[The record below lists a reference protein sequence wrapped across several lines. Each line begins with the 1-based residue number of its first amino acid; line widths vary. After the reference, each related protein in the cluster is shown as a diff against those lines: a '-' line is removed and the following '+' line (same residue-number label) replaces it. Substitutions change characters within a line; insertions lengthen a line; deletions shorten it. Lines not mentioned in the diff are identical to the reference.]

1 MGSPL
6 APERYRVWAER
17 ALLGAVLLDPM
28 GQQQALDLVRPD
40 DMHLPWQ
47 AQVLEAMQRVRA
59 RGALPGPMEVYREL
73 QHDPDLPP
81 SVARDAVPVANLM
94 EAAPQARHAPAYA
107 VMVAEGGIRQHMDE
121 TGTRMLQ
128 ASATGS
134 TEIVLRLT
142 AEGIRDVNGC
152 RARWLALPSH
162 LRRDTLQPPAR
173 TGHVQHRHASNRGE
187 PARPRG
193 AAAVAAG
200 DRALRDLAAAPGW
213 LAQVGQSLRP
223 EHFARPEQGELYT
236 IMQDMAAGGRPVD
249 PVTICWEAARRGLQ
263 AEPRSLEG
271 GIGPFAVAS
280 AREVHRLGVLAQ
292 TAHAGRAIKADA
304 ADLACRPD
312 EMLQSAGERLR
323 ALEAELQP
331 GRRAAR
337 ASGIRELAEAV
348 HAPQPR
354 QAERE
359 AVQ

>member
-1 MGSPL
+1 MGRPL
-6 APERYRVWAER
+6 AAERYRVWTER
-17 ALLGAVLLDPM
+17 ALLGAVLLDPA

-107 VMVAEGGIRQHMDE
+107 VMVAEGGIRQHMHE
-121 TGTRMLQ
+121 AGTRMLQ
-128 ASATGS
+128 ASATGN
-134 TEIVLRLT
+134 TETVLRLT
-142 AEGIRDVNGC
+142 AQGIRDINGC
-152 RARWLALPSH
+152 RARWLALPGH
-162 LRRDTLQPPAR
+162 LRRDILQPPGR
-173 TGHVQHRHASNRGE
+173 TGHVQRRQASNRGE

-193 AAAVAAG
+193 AAAAAAG

-213 LAQVGQSLRP
+213 LAQVGRSLRP
-223 EHFARPEQGELYT
+223 EHFARPEQGALYT
-236 IMQDMAAGGRPVD
+236 VMQDMAAGGRPVD
-249 PVTICWEAARRGLQ
+249 PVTICWEAAQRGLR

-271 GIGPFAVAS
+271 GMGPFAVAS

-292 TAHAGRAIKADA
+292 AAHAGRAIQADA
-304 ADLACRPD
+304 DDLARCPD
-312 EMLQSAGERLR
+312 DMLQSAGERLR
-323 ALEAELQP
+323 ALQADLQP
-331 GRRAAR
+331 GRQSAP
-337 ASGIRELAEAV
+337 ASGIREPREVAS
-348 HAPQPR
+348 APQPR

>member
-1 MGSPL
+1 MGRPL
-6 APERYRVWAER
+6 AAERYRVWAER
-17 ALLGAVLLDPM
+17 ALLGAVLLDPA

-40 DMHLPWQ
+40 DMRLPWQ

-81 SVARDAVPVANLM
+81 SVARDAMPVVNLM
-94 EAAPQARHAPAYA
+94 EAAPQAQHALAYA

-128 ASATGS
+128 ASVTGN
-134 TEIVLRLT
+134 TETVLRLT

-152 RARWLALPSH
+152 RARWLALPGH
-162 LRRDTLQPPAR
+162 LRRDILQPPGR
-173 TGHVQHRHASNRGE
+173 TGHVQHRQMSNRGE
-187 PARPRG
+187 PVRPRG
-193 AAAVAAG
+193 PAAVAAG
-200 DRALRDLAAAPGW
+200 DRALHDLAAAPGW
-213 LAQVGQSLRP
+213 LTQVGQSLRP
-223 EHFARPEQGELYT
+223 EHFARPEQGGLYT
-236 IMQDMAAGGRPVD
+236 VMQDMAAGGRPVD
-249 PVTICWEAARRGLQ
+249 PVTICWEAARRGLR

-292 TAHAGRAIKADA
+292 TAHAGRAIKAGA
-304 ADLACRPD
+304 ADLACCPD

-331 GRRAAR
+331 GRR
-337 ASGIRELAEAV
+337 SGIREPAEAV
-348 HAPQPR
+348 HAPQSR